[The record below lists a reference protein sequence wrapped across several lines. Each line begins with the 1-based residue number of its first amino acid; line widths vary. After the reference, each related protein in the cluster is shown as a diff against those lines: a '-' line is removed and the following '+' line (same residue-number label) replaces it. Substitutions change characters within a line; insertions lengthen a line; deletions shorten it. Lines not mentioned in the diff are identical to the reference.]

1 MIGEL
6 SDKLFG
12 QFVVLSLNILVFS
25 SGQDLCM
32 ASDAIANTRY
42 KPSNIDRQRILNA
55 LMLYSTIRNIQSVFF
70 REVSKM
76 CRELDFGNDLST
88 SIHIELLN
96 QEFWQDKSSPCENLN
111 YRVKGF
117 SEDET
122 NLNFRLFSRF

>member
-6 SDKLFG
+6 SDKLFS

-25 SGQDLCM
+25 CGQDLCM
-32 ASDAIANTRY
+32 ASDAIANRRY
-42 KPSNIDRQRILNA
+42 KPSNIDRHRIFNV

-76 CRELDFGNDLST
+76 CRELGFGNDLST

-96 QEFWQDKSSPCENLN
+96 QEFWQDKIYRSDSKWSSRRHLA
-111 YRVKGF
+111 F
-117 SEDET
+117 
-122 NLNFRLFSRF
+122 LLFERNTECTTCL